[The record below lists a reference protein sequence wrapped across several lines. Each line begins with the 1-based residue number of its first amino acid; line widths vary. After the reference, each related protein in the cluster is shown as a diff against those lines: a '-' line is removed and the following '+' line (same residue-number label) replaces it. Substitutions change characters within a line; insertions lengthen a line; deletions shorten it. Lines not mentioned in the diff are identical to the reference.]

1 MADSDWYQD
10 EIAGV
15 LNQTLFNKQQLID
28 KFGWEEYLIF
38 ALMLAI
44 SAAIGIYY
52 WKKGVIFEKVIL
64 QRILPVFAVMWILKK
79 SFFSNNCTYWCLEW

>member
-1 MADSDWYQD
+1 MADSDWYKD

-52 WKKGVIFEKVIL
+52 WKKGVF
-64 QRILPVFAVMWILKK
+64 
-79 SFFSNNCTYWCLEW
+79 

>member
-1 MADSDWYQD
+1 MSTDWYQD
-10 EIAGV
+10 EIAHV
-15 LNQTLFNKQQLID
+15 QSQTLFTKQELIE

-52 WKKGVIFEKVIL
+52 WKKGVFKVIL
-64 QRILPVFAVMWILKK
+64 
-79 SFFSNNCTYWCLEW
+79 

>member
-1 MADSDWYQD
+1 MADAEDVKDWFED

-15 LNQTLFNKQQLID
+15 MSLNLFSKEELIP

-38 ALMLAI
+38 ALMLAV

-52 WKKGVIFEKVIL
+52 WKKGAVIKVIL
-64 QRILPVFAVMWILKK
+64 
-79 SFFSNNCTYWCLEW
+79 